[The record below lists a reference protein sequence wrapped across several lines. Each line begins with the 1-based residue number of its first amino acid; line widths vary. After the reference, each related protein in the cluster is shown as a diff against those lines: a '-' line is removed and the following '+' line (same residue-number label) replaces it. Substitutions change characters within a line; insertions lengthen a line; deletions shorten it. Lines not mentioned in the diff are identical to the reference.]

1 LKAAQVRAKYLN
13 MKIVS
18 AFAMQDRQRQLLLAA
33 APDAQLVDRQCASNA
48 EVLDLVR
55 GGCDV
60 LFTFMVPD
68 ELLQAA
74 PQLKWIQLIS
84 AGADHMLN
92 GPVGSGTI
100 RITTT
105 SGVHAASLSEFVIAM
120 MLMHVHRLHATSR
133 AQYRHQWLPAP
144 EFMKTADTL
153 RGKTLGIL
161 GYGSIGREL
170 ARMAQ
175 ALGMEVLALKRD
187 PKLLRDTGWSP
198 AAGLGDPEGRIPRRV
213 FAPEER
219 EALLRESDFV
229 VLLLP
234 LTAATRHFIG
244 EKELAVMKPNA
255 FLVNVGRGPLVDEP
269 ALVRALQD
277 KRIAGAGL
285 DVFEREPLAAD
296 SPLWDLE
303 EVIMTP
309 HMAGPFRGYLDLAFE
324 LFAQNL
330 RRFTGDQPLINEIDR
345 KLGY

>member
-1 LKAAQVRAKYLN
+1 MN
-13 MKIVS
+13 MKIAS
-18 AFAMQDRQRQLLLAA
+18 AFTMNERQRRLLL
-33 APDAQLVDRQCASNA
+33 DAVPGSQLVDRQCASGA

-55 GGCDV
+55 GGCEV
-60 LFTFMVPD
+60 LFTFIVPD
-68 ELLQAA
+68 DLLQAA
-74 PQLKWIQLIS
+74 PELKWIQLIS
-84 AGADHMLN
+84 AGADHMMK
-92 GPVGSGTI
+92 GPVGGGKL

-105 SGVHAASLSEFVIAM
+105 SGVHAASLAEFAIAM

-153 RGKTLGIL
+153 RGKTVGII

-170 ARMAQ
+170 ARIAQ

-187 PKLLRDTGWSP
+187 PKVLRDTGWSP
-198 AAGLGDPEGRIPRRV
+198 PGGLGDPEGRIPRRI

-219 EALLRESDFV
+219 EGLLRESDFV

-244 EKELAVMKPNA
+244 ARELAAMKPNA
-255 FLVNVGRGPLVDEP
+255 FLVNVGRGALVDEP
-269 ALVRALQD
+269 ALIQALQN

-285 DVFEREPLAAD
+285 DVFEREPLPTE

-309 HMAGPFRGYLDLAFE
+309 HMAGPFRGYMDLACE

-330 RRFTGDQPLINEIDR
+330 RRFTSGQPMLNEIDWG
-345 KLGY
+345 LGY

>member
-1 LKAAQVRAKYLN
+1 MN
-13 MKIVS
+13 MKIAS
-18 AFAMQDRQRQLLLAA
+18 AFSMNERQRQVLLAA
-33 APDAQLVDRQCASNA
+33 APGSQLVDRQCASGA

-55 GGCDV
+55 DGCDV
-60 LFTFMVPD
+60 LFTFFVPD

-74 PQLKWIQLIS
+74 PGLKWIQLIS
-84 AGADHMLN
+84 AGADHMMK
-92 GPVGSGTI
+92 GPAGGGKL

-105 SGVHAASLSEFVIAM
+105 SGVHAASLAEFAIAM

-153 RGKTLGIL
+153 RGKTVGII

-170 ARMAQ
+170 ARIAQ

-187 PKLLRDTGWSP
+187 PKALRDTGWSP
-198 AAGLGDPEGRIPRRV
+198 PGVLGDSEGRIPRRI

-219 EALLRESDFV
+219 EELLRESDFV

-244 EKELAVMKPNA
+244 ARELAAMKPNA
-255 FLVNVGRGPLVDEP
+255 FLVNVGRGALVDEP
-269 ALVRALQD
+269 ALIQALQD

-285 DVFEREPLAAD
+285 DVFEREPLPIEN
-296 SPLWDLE
+296 PLWDME

-309 HMAGPFRGYLDLAFE
+309 HMAGPFRGYMDLACE

-330 RRFTGDQPLINEIDR
+330 RRFTSGQPMLNEIDWG
-345 KLGY
+345 LGY

>member
-1 LKAAQVRAKYLN
+1 MN

-18 AFAMQDRQRQLLLAA
+18 AFTMEERQRRLLLDA
-33 APDAQLVDRQCASNA
+33 APGSQLVDRQCASGA
-48 EVLDLVR
+48 EVLELVR

-60 LFTFMVPD
+60 LFTFIVPD

-84 AGADHMLN
+84 AGADHMMN
-92 GPVGSGTI
+92 GPAGGGKV

-105 SGVHAASLSEFVIAM
+105 SGVHAASLAEFVIAM
-120 MLMHVHRLHATSR
+120 MLTHVHRLHATSR

-144 EFMKTADTL
+144 AFMKTADTL
-153 RGKTLGIL
+153 RGKTVGII

-170 ARMAQ
+170 ARIAQ
-175 ALGMEVLALKRD
+175 ALGMDVLALKRD
-187 PKLLRDTGWSP
+187 PKVLRDTGWSP
-198 AAGLGDPEGRIPRRV
+198 PGGLGDPEGRIPRRV

-244 EKELAVMKPNA
+244 AKELAAMKPNA

-269 ALVRALQD
+269 ALIRALQD

-285 DVFEREPLAAD
+285 DVFEREPLPAA

-309 HMAGPFRGYLDLAFE
+309 HMAGPFRGYMDLACE

-330 RRFTGDQPLINEIDR
+330 RRFMSGQPMLNEIDWS
-345 KLGY
+345 LGY

>member
-1 LKAAQVRAKYLN
+1 MN
-13 MKIVS
+13 MKIAS
-18 AFAMQDRQRQLLLAA
+18 AFTMNERQRRLLL
-33 APDAQLVDRQCASNA
+33 DAVPGSQLVDRQCASGA

-55 GGCDV
+55 GGCEV
-60 LFTFMVPD
+60 LFTFIVPD
-68 ELLQAA
+68 DLLQAA
-74 PQLKWIQLIS
+74 PELKWIQLIS
-84 AGADHMLN
+84 AGADHMMK
-92 GPVGSGTI
+92 GPGGGGKL

-105 SGVHAASLSEFVIAM
+105 SGVHAASLAEFAIAM

-153 RGKTLGIL
+153 RGKTVGII

-170 ARMAQ
+170 ARIAQ

-187 PKLLRDTGWSP
+187 PKVLRDTGWSP
-198 AAGLGDPEGRIPRRV
+198 PGGLGDPEGRIPRRI

-219 EALLRESDFV
+219 EGLLRESDFV

-244 EKELAVMKPNA
+244 ARELAAMKPNA
-255 FLVNVGRGPLVDEP
+255 FLVNVGRGALVDEP
-269 ALVRALQD
+269 ALIQALQN

-285 DVFEREPLAAD
+285 DVFEREPLPTE

-309 HMAGPFRGYLDLAFE
+309 HMAGPFRGYMDLACE

-330 RRFTGDQPLINEIDR
+330 RRFTSGQPMLNEIDWG
-345 KLGY
+345 LGY